1 MSIQTPTW
9 ERSAERQMGH
19 VYASITIRNRIDERD
34 AELGRIAPNEVRSI
48 SLERVLVDTGATI
61 LALPASMIAEL
72 GLLFDREVPIRTAN
86 GTSQA
91 RLFRDASLTV
101 EGRRG
106 DFRCLEL
113 PDDAQPLLGVLPM
126 EELGIE
132 PDILIHRLRLLPEEP
147 GGETHY
153 LLM

>member
-1 MSIQTPTW
+1 
-9 ERSAERQMGH
+9 MGH
-19 VYASITIRNRIDERD
+19 VDASISIRNRIDERD

-132 PDILIHRLRLLPEEP
+132 PDILNHRLRLLPEEP

-153 LLM
+153 LLR

>member
-1 MSIQTPTW
+1 
-9 ERSAERQMGH
+9 MGH
-19 VYASITIRNRIDERD
+19 VYAKITIRNRADEVLHRD
-34 AELGRIAPNEVRSI
+34 GHIGVRDVRT
-48 SLERVLVDTGATI
+48 LVLDRVLVDTGAST
-61 LALPASMIAEL
+61 LALPAPMIAEL
-72 GLLFDREVPIRTAN
+72 GLEFDREVPIQTAN
-86 GTSQA
+86 GTMQA

-113 PDDAQPLLGVLPM
+113 SAEAQPLLGVLPM

-132 PDILIHRLRLLPEEP
+132 PDVRNHTLRLLAEEP
-147 GGETHY
+147 GGATHF